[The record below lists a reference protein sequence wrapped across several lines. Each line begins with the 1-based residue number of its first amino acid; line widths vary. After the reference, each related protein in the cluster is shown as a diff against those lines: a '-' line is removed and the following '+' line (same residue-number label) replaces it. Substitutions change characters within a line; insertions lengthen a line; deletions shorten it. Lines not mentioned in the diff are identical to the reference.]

1 MFENR
6 ISKTYSSLRTYSSLT
21 KVALG
26 LLTLLFFAA
35 PKDGFAAGIRVFRP
49 SSGSSYS
56 NFRSSGR
63 GSQRVFRLN
72 GSSSSRSS
80 SRSRSKSSSRRR
92 IDSKPVSSSTKSTA
106 KPRTSPS
113 RIEFKDSSDDRRR
126 SSDGLSR
133 FAPRGGSLFGSGFR
147 RRRRTSIF
155 NPNNRRSSPR
165 VERRMGESF
174 EEARNR
180 AKPIVL
186 KRVTRKS
193 IKARVSSGTPRR

>member
-72 GSSSSRSS
+72 GRSS

-193 IKARVSSGTPRR
+193 IKSRVSSGTSRR